1 MPEQY
6 EIATIEVVK
15 AEIQRALEQR
25 AMRIRVKIA
34 RSTKGIVTHEH
45 TCEGDDRGRVL
56 AESDRVYAELE
67 ARYPLQEG

>member
-1 MPEQY
+1 MPN
-6 EIATIEVVK
+6 EIATIEVVR

-25 AMRIRVKIA
+25 AMRIRVKVA

-45 TCEGDDRGRVL
+45 TCEGDDRDRVL